1 MFRVLAVALV
11 VAISPL
17 ALGAQPASDYIN
29 PSGQVL
35 LAQGKSDD
43 KGKSGSHGQSQ
54 GQSEG
59 KGQGKGQGQ
68 DSDRVRGPGQD
79 QRGPEGGK
87 DGRAA
92 FRDDHRRVVNDYY
105 RKEYYSRGSCP
116 PGLAKKNNGCLPPGQ
131 ARKGYAVGQPW
142 PRNLTFQPLPQRLL
156 GQIGRPPS
164 GYGYGY
170 YDGDVIMYSQR
181 ERIITDI
188 ISTLSR

>member
-11 VAISPL
+11 AAISPMALNAQAPSDFLL
-17 ALGAQPASDYIN
+17 AN
-29 PSGQVL
+29 GQVL
-35 LAQGKSDD
+35 IAQGKSDE
-43 KGKSGSHGQSQ
+43 KGKSGGQGQGQSQ
-54 GQSEG
+54 NKGQ
-59 KGQGKGQGQ
+59 GQGKGQDSEPGQ
-68 DSDRVRGPGQD
+68 VRGPNHGQGG
-79 QRGPEGGK
+79 QEGGK
-87 DGRAA
+87 EGRAA
-92 FRDDHRRVVNDYY
+92 FRDDHRRVVTDYY

-131 ARKGYAVGQPW
+131 AKKGYAVGQPW

-156 GQIGRPPS
+156 GQLGQPPS

-188 ISTLSR
+188 ISTLVR